1 MTEEQLEHGA
11 FIARFL
17 NNAVVIESKI
27 VSSVSL
33 GKLTLNDGKVIY
45 ALSFL
50 TLKGKNQIK
59 YVSDY
64 LILTPAACSTAVKK
78 LEKYGYVK
86 AVREK
91 NDKRNVKLVLSD
103 KAYQFIVAVN
113 AYHSRLCNEYK
124 SLLGDDLNI
133 AINLMRRIDQI
144 VTGEDSY
151 KPE

>member
-59 YVSDY
+59 LSVHC
-64 LILTPAACSTAVKK
+64 CS
-78 LEKYGYVK
+78 
-86 AVREK
+86 
-91 NDKRNVKLVLSD
+91 
-103 KAYQFIVAVN
+103 
-113 AYHSRLCNEYK
+113 
-124 SLLGDDLNI
+124 
-133 AINLMRRIDQI
+133 
-144 VTGEDSY
+144 
-151 KPE
+151 